1 MSIAK
6 KWNIK
11 SCERACM
18 AWFRSW
24 AHPRINHS
32 CHRNSIPITAKPL
45 GVCRYL
51 YVCVCGGGSRGSKAI
66 KEGEWR
72 KFWGRNMLNSWKL
85 QSWQTGPSQ
94 TLHSFHPQGFSP
106 ELPSGKFLFYPY
118 VSSSFN
124 EYLISACNLS
134 ITVSWPGGTQQTE
147 SLSLWHLL
155 NLESKGGGGSVNTEL
170 AWAAQRCA
178 GLSGSLS

>member
-1 MSIAK
+1 MAEEVGTVSWWLWPQGASKLNHSRLRTYRGEGMSIAK

-94 TLHSFHPQGFSP
+94 TLHSFHPRGFSP
-106 ELPSGKFLFYPY
+106 ELPSG
-118 VSSSFN
+118 
-124 EYLISACNLS
+124 IC
-134 ITVSWPGGTQQTE
+134 Q
-147 SLSLWHLL
+147 SLWVGQEEHSRL
-155 NLESKGGGGSVNTEL
+155 NP
-170 AWAAQRCA
+170 CPCDIY
-178 GLSGSLS
+178 